1 MPRSFL
7 RRWWPWHAGRTNA
20 AIPHN
25 LYVRISYQRRF
36 MLPDQSLYLDT
47 KFCRVEEPSTA
58 LLADIG

>member
-1 MPRSFL
+1 MLGARMQQY
-7 RRWWPWHAGRTNA
+7 R
-20 AIPHN
+20 HN
-25 LYVRISYQRRF
+25 LYVRISYQQRF